1 MLMNLVGPRFTS
13 PPTTQVK
20 ANNSQRSGNGLS
32 EVEKAIVREMKLL
45 KASTESIG
53 QSIQNSLAK
62 GGNPSELR
70 IQLATQL
77 DKLNELISMNPELAN
92 NTFPITGKP
101 LTKRPDSFPFPQ
113 APKGLSRITADE
125 LYPKQDIAEFL

>member
-32 EVEKAIVREMKLL
+32 EAEKAIVREMKLL

-53 QSIQNSLAK
+53 QSILNSLAK

-77 DKLNELISMNPELAN
+77 DKLNALIRKHPVLADK
-92 NTFPITGKP
+92 TFPQKTFEGSDVSPEQMQQIRK
-101 LTKRPDSFPFPQ
+101 
-113 APKGLSRITADE
+113 AI
-125 LYPKQDIAEFL
+125 IAEFSSNPTE